1 LILSQGKHLS
11 HRPIRALILTPTR
24 ELAAQILANIKEYSE
39 FLDLRT
45 AVFGGVNQKPQV
57 AQLRQGDILVATPGR
72 LLDLQNQGLLSLAKV
87 EILVLDE
94 AGSNARHGIC

>member
-1 LILSQGKHLS
+1 
-11 HRPIRALILTPTR
+11 
-24 ELAAQILANIKEYSE
+24 
-39 FLDLRT
+39 
-45 AVFGGVNQKPQV
+45 VFGGVNQKPQV

-94 AGSNARHGIC
+94 ADRMLDMGLLEISSVL